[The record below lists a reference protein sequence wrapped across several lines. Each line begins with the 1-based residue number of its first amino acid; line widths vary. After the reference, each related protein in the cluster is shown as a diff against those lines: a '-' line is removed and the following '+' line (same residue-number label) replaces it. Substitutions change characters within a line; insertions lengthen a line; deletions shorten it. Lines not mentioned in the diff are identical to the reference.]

1 MRLKRISGILFTL
14 AFLAIISV
22 LFSCQNEKQLEF
34 DRYYSAG
41 SLVYQQHCQNCH
53 GAKGE
58 GLQSLIPPLT
68 DSVYLKN
75 KRNSLACFVKF
86 GLKEKIT
93 VSDKVFEGAMPA
105 NELAPIEI
113 AEVLTYVTNSFGN
126 KIGTINQDIVSLN
139 LTNCK

>member
-1 MRLKRISGILFTL
+1 MMLKRISGILFAL
-14 AFLAIISV
+14 AFLAVISV
-22 LFSCQNEKQLEF
+22 LVSCQDEKQLEF
-34 DRYYSAG
+34 ERYYSAG

-68 DSVYLKN
+68 DSIYLKN
-75 KRNSLACFVKF
+75 NKNSLACFVKF

-93 VSDKVFEGAMPA
+93 ISNKVFEGSMPA
-105 NELAPIEI
+105 NELTPIEI

-126 KIGTINQDIVSLN
+126 KIGTVNLDIISSN
-139 LTNCK
+139 LAGCK